1 MISVIITNYNKEKFL
16 LKNLNSLKK
25 SVFKN
30 FEIILFDDVS
40 TDNSLNIVK
49 KFKSIK
55 LLQNKKKKFKT
66 PALNQINGILESLK
80 HAKGEIICFLDS
92 DDFFSKYKLNLI
104 YKFFK
109 KNKNFKSVYNFPRAD
124 KKKFIF
130 KEKSNKNIWPTI
142 FPTSCISIRKDIFKK
157 IIKHLKPNYLT
168 NLEIDARLII
178 FMKFY
183 FDEYNII
190 KRKLTHYTHDDEGIT
205 SGIKKYSKKWWL
217 RRKEAY
223 EYLKYVLYL
232 KKKKLPWSLDRLF
245 TEIIYRVLK

>member
-1 MISVIITNYNKEKFL
+1 MIYN
-16 LKNLNSLKK
+16 
-25 SVFKN
+25 
-30 FEIILFDDVS
+30 
-40 TDNSLNIVK
+40 
-49 KFKSIK
+49 
-55 LLQNKKKKFKT
+55 
-66 PALNQINGILESLK
+66 
-80 HAKGEIICFLDS
+80 
-92 DDFFSKYKLNLI
+92 
-104 YKFFK
+104 FFK

-183 FDEYNII
+183 FGEYNII
-190 KRKLTHYTHDDEGIT
+190 KRKLTNYTHDHEGIT